1 MTVCFYILY
10 YYLIIMEVGR
20 FFVRTNLTNRSL
32 ASPAPFPNHFLRK
45 REKGLV
51 PNATFSYPAVHRK
64 LGPLR
69 IINCFDLQPQIGQA
83 DWSNARVQ
91 NKMAARRIF
100 RSIVPF
106 IMPLKAIK
114 ETTVKQCDS
123 LHL

>member
-1 MTVCFYILY
+1 MRLAPCRSLPPPSGEGPQGSQADCPQE
-10 YYLIIMEVGR
+10 L
-20 FFVRTNLTNRSL
+20 SL

-69 IINCFDLQPQIGQA
+69 IINCFDLQPQIGRA